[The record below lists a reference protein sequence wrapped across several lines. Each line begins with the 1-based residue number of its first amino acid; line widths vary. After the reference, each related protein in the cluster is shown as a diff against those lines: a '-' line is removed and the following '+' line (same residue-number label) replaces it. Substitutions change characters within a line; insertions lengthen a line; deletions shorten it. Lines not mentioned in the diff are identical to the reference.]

1 MNVYRALTL
10 TVVIPMLLLVGC
22 GSGPST
28 ATQPRTEAECDG
40 LGERAEGW
48 LEGIPEFGEEDR
60 EERRRNA
67 CKNAFA
73 YEKGMGLQIEA
84 IRCVLDLKRDT
95 MTSKDKQALV
105 STIKTIEQGIK
116 DNKKYAEQMD
126 PSGKCPELG
135 D

>member
-1 MNVYRALTL
+1 MNANRALTL

-28 ATQPRTEAECDG
+28 ATKPRTEAECDG
-40 LGERAEGW
+40 LAERAEGW
-48 LEGIPEFGEEDR
+48 LEGIPEIGEEGR

-73 YEKGMGLQIEA
+73 YKRGMDLQIES

-116 DNKKYAEQMD
+116 DNKKYAEQMA
-126 PSGKCPELG
+126 PWGGCPGLG